1 MPLALR
7 PAVFVNRSQKASK
20 EEAEAERARAGGGPC
35 VLGKKEPEGPGDA
48 ETKRYTCGGCGV
60 RVVGYKAWRAHLAKQ
75 KKARKRALQG
85 SAEKTKKKNEQRK
98 RKKARLKE
106 NSGAR

>member
-1 MPLALR
+1 M
-7 PAVFVNRSQKASK
+7 
-20 EEAEAERARAGGGPC
+20 
-35 VLGKKEPEGPGDA
+35 
-48 ETKRYTCGGCGV
+48 

-85 SAEKTKKKNEQRK
+85 SAEKTKKKHAQRK
-98 RKKARLKE
+98 RKKARLQA